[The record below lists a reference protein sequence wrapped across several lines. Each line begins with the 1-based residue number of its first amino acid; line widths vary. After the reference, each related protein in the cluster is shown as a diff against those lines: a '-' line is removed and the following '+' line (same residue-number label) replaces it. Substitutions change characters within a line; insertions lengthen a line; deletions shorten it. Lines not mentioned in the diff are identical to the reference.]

1 LNVAHFLS
9 GKLPNYR
16 FHQNESLLQLDL
28 QASTLVANL
37 ATTPELSVEELHKI
51 IAAQDWFHVML
62 IRGEDLKVEEKSS
75 SRLIVAFTSPPEK
88 EIWRPEGKRSMQYI
102 WRTSVVQLEPDL
114 AVTDSGGM
122 SASVAG
128 EVLELRSHGGAGK
141 EGTSMEVDLAGRIVD
156 VKGFGTG
163 LAENKNVVGSP
174 EATSTLVMRLTDLK
188 CYRMPGMSS
197 KIIRSG

>member
-1 LNVAHFLS
+1 M
-9 GKLPNYR
+9 
-16 FHQNESLLQLDL
+16 
-28 QASTLVANL
+28 
-37 ATTPELSVEELHKI
+37 
-51 IAAQDWFHVML
+51 ML

-114 AVTDSGGM
+114 AVADSGGM

-163 LAENKNVVGSP
+163 LAENAENKNMVGSS

-197 KIIRSG
+197 KIIRSGGRAAAAGLKSG

>member
-1 LNVAHFLS
+1 M
-9 GKLPNYR
+9 
-16 FHQNESLLQLDL
+16 
-28 QASTLVANL
+28 ANL

-62 IRGEDLKVEEKSS
+62 IRGEDLKVEGNSS

-88 EIWRPEGKRSMQYI
+88 EMWRPEGKRSMQYA

-114 AVTDSGGM
+114 AVADSGGM
-122 SASVAG
+122 SASVVG

-141 EGTSMEVDLAGRIVD
+141 EGTSMKVDLAGRIVD
-156 VKGFGTG
+156 VKGLGTG
-163 LAENKNVVGSP
+163 LAENAENKNAVGSS

-188 CYRMPGMSS
+188 CYRIPGMSS
-197 KIIRSG
+197 KITRSG